1 MAPVI
6 TRFPA
11 LVKMT
16 VLASYPP
23 WSAGRPVLAPC
34 RHGQRH
40 EPTPARLR
48 LPSYLK
54 RPPPRAGNCRAPR
67 LECFS
72 TPRPRSTHA
81 LLPQR
86 EQREARGL
94 EVDVQMEARVDP
106 AAGLDVDKLTYE
118 IFSILES
125 KFLFGYDDPKLA
137 FSAGASPLG
146 PVAAS
151 SSGRST
157 PARPRAPAGKVCIL
171 SIDGGGRA
179 ADGLLAAAALVRL
192 EASLRRR
199 TGDDGARLADFF
211 DVAAGSGAGGVLA
224 AMLVARGPHGR
235 PLFSADDALAFL
247 LRGWSSSSSSSSGG
261 GGLGLRALFRR
272 PGGSTAA
279 FRKLFGDLTL
289 RDTVRP
295 VLVPC
300 YDLATG
306 GPFLFSRADA
316 VETRA
321 FDFRLRDVCAATC
334 AGAAAVAAR
343 SCDGATRIAAVAG
356 GVALGNPTAAA
367 ITHVL
372 NNKREFPLATGVDDL
387 LVVSIGSGEG
397 DQQQRA
403 GGASTSE
410 IVRIAAEGV
419 ADMVDQAVAM
429 AFGHN
434 RTSNYI
440 RIQATGT
447 PRASRGAAK
456 GGCEAEEMLAQ
467 RNVESVLFRGKK
479 VAEQTNAEKLERLA
493 HELVKERDRRR
504 DSTVA
509 APALVR
515 PQHPSPTP
523 KASYSNLVSHTLT
536 SIM

>member
-1 MAPVI
+1 
-6 TRFPA
+6 
-11 LVKMT
+11 
-16 VLASYPP
+16 
-23 WSAGRPVLAPC
+23 
-34 RHGQRH
+34 
-40 EPTPARLR
+40 
-48 LPSYLK
+48 
-54 RPPPRAGNCRAPR
+54 
-67 LECFS
+67 
-72 TPRPRSTHA
+72 
-81 LLPQR
+81 
-86 EQREARGL
+86 
-94 EVDVQMEARVDP
+94 MEAATVEP

-125 KFLFGYDDPKLA
+125 KFLFGYDGPKL
-137 FSAGASPLG
+137 FSAGGSPQLG
-146 PVAAS
+146 DAVESRKATPVRTTAAAA
-151 SSGRST
+151 GK
-157 PARPRAPAGKVCIL
+157 GKVCIL

-179 ADGLLAAAALVRL
+179 ADGLLAGAALVRL

-199 TGDDGARLADFF
+199 TGDQEARLADFF

-224 AMLVARGPHGR
+224 AMLVARGPDGR
-235 PLFSADDALAFL
+235 PLFSAEDALAFL
-247 LRGWSSSSSSSSGG
+247 LRSLRRGWSGCSDG
-261 GGLGLRALFRR
+261 GGLGSLRALFRC
-272 PGGSTAA
+272 PGAA

-300 YDLATG
+300 YDMATAG
-306 GPFLFSRADA
+306 LFLFSRADA
-316 VETRA
+316 VETPA
-321 FDFRLRDVCAATC
+321 YDFRLRDVCTATC
-334 AGAAAVAAR
+334 AGSDGSTAVVEVR
-343 SCDGATRIAAVAG
+343 SSDGSTRIAAVGG

-372 NNKREFPLATGVDDL
+372 NNKREFPLAAGVEDL

-397 DQQQRA
+397 EQRPA
-403 GGASTSE
+403 GGGASPSE

-456 GGCEAEEMLAQ
+456 GGRVAEEMLAQ
-467 RNVESVLFRGKK
+467 KSVESVLFRGKK
-479 VAEQTNAEKLERLA
+479 LVEQTNAEKLERLA

-504 DSTVA
+504 TKPI
-509 APALVR
+509 APAVVKQQPSTPAAGGR
-515 PQHPSPTP
+515 PPST
-523 KASYSNLVSHTLT
+523 ASSYSNLARHMLA

>member
-1 MAPVI
+1 M
-6 TRFPA
+6 
-11 LVKMT
+11 
-16 VLASYPP
+16 
-23 WSAGRPVLAPC
+23 
-34 RHGQRH
+34 
-40 EPTPARLR
+40 
-48 LPSYLK
+48 
-54 RPPPRAGNCRAPR
+54 
-67 LECFS
+67 
-72 TPRPRSTHA
+72 
-81 LLPQR
+81 
-86 EQREARGL
+86 
-94 EVDVQMEARVDP
+94 
-106 AAGLDVDKLTYE
+106 DVDKLTYE

-125 KFLFGYDDPKLA
+125 KFLFGYDDPKL
-137 FSAGASPLG
+137 FSAAASPHSPG
-146 PVAAS
+146 APAS
-151 SSGRST
+151 SGKTT
-157 PARPRAPAGKVCIL
+157 PLRAMAPAAPPGKGKVCIL

-179 ADGLLAAAALVRL
+179 ADGLLAGAALVRL

-224 AMLVARGPHGR
+224 AMLVARGTNGR
-235 PLFSADDALAFL
+235 PLFSAEDALAFL
-247 LRGWSSSSSSSSGG
+247 LRRGWSSSSDAG
-261 GGLGLRALFRR
+261 GLRALFRCR
-272 PGGSTAA
+272 SGGGAAAA
-279 FRKLFGDLTL
+279 FRKVFGDMTL

-295 VLVPC
+295 LLVPC
-300 YDLATG
+300 YDLATA

-334 AGAAAVAAR
+334 AGSDATAAAVEAR
-343 SCDGATRIAAVAG
+343 SCDGSTRIAAVGG

-372 NNKREFPLATGVDDL
+372 NNKREFPHAAGVEDL

-397 DQQQRA
+397 ETRGA
-403 GGASTSE
+403 ASTSE

-447 PRASRGAAK
+447 PRASRGAAAK
-456 GGCEAEEMLAQ
+456 GGCVAEEMLAQ
-467 RNVESVLFRGKK
+467 KNVESVLFRGKK
-479 VAEQTNAEKLERLA
+479 VAEQTNAEKLERFA

-504 DSTVA
+504 TSPV
-509 APALVR
+509 
-515 PQHPSPTP
+515 SPTVVKQQP
-523 KASYSNLVSHTLT
+523 SSSPAPASYSNLVSQMLT

>member
-1 MAPVI
+1 
-6 TRFPA
+6 
-11 LVKMT
+11 
-16 VLASYPP
+16 
-23 WSAGRPVLAPC
+23 
-34 RHGQRH
+34 
-40 EPTPARLR
+40 
-48 LPSYLK
+48 
-54 RPPPRAGNCRAPR
+54 
-67 LECFS
+67 
-72 TPRPRSTHA
+72 
-81 LLPQR
+81 
-86 EQREARGL
+86 
-94 EVDVQMEARVDP
+94 MEAARAAEP

-125 KFLFGYDDPKLA
+125 KFLFGYDDPKL
-137 FSAGASPLG
+137 FSAGASPQPAAG
-146 PVAAS
+146 TAAS
-151 SSGRST
+151 AKATPLRSPTPPSGNK
-157 PARPRAPAGKVCIL
+157 AKVCIL

-179 ADGLLAAAALVRL
+179 ADGLLAGAALVRL

-199 TGDDGARLADFF
+199 TEDDGARLADFF

-224 AMLVARGPHGR
+224 AMLIARGPHGR

-247 LRGWSSSSSSSSGG
+247 LRSLRRGG
-261 GGLGLRALFRR
+261 GGGGWSDATGGGGGVLRALFRR
-272 PGGSTAA
+272 PGGGAA
-279 FRKLFGDLTL
+279 FRKVFGDLTL

-321 FDFRLRDVCAATC
+321 YDFRLRDVCAATC
-334 AGAAAVAAR
+334 AGSSAVEAR
-343 SCDGATRIAAVAG
+343 SCDGSTRIAAVGG

-372 NNKREFPLATGVDDL
+372 NNKREFPLAAGVEDL

-397 DQQQRA
+397 ETRGA
-403 GGASTSE
+403 AASTSE

-447 PRASRGAAK
+447 PRAK
-456 GGCEAEEMLAQ
+456 GGGCGGVAEEMLAQ
-467 RNVESVLFRGKK
+467 KNVESVLFRGKK
-479 VAEQTNAEKLERLA
+479 VAEQTNAEKLERFA

-504 DSTVA
+504 TSPV
-509 APALVR
+509 
-515 PQHPSPTP
+515 SPTAVKQQP
-523 KASYSNLVSHTLT
+523 STTAPPASYSNLVSHMLT

>member
-1 MAPVI
+1 M
-6 TRFPA
+6 
-11 LVKMT
+11 
-16 VLASYPP
+16 
-23 WSAGRPVLAPC
+23 
-34 RHGQRH
+34 
-40 EPTPARLR
+40 E
-48 LPSYLK
+48 
-54 RPPPRAGNCRAPR
+54 
-67 LECFS
+67 
-72 TPRPRSTHA
+72 
-81 LLPQR
+81 
-86 EQREARGL
+86 
-94 EVDVQMEARVDP
+94 MEAARAADP

-125 KFLFGYDDPKLA
+125 KFLFGYDDPKL
-137 FSAGASPLG
+137 FSAGASPQPG
-146 PVAAS
+146 GTAAS
-151 SSGRST
+151 AKATPLRTPSPPASSVK
-157 PARPRAPAGKVCIL
+157 AKVCIL

-179 ADGLLAAAALVRL
+179 ADGFLAGAALVRL

-199 TGDDGARLADFF
+199 TGDAAARLADFF

-224 AMLVARGPHGR
+224 AMLVARGPDGR
-235 PLFSADDALAFL
+235 PLFSAEDALAFL
-247 LRGWSSSSSSSSGG
+247 LRSLRRGGGWSDSGG
-261 GGLGLRALFRR
+261 VGLRALFRR
-272 PGGSTAA
+272 PGGAAA
-279 FRKLFGDLTL
+279 FRKVFGELTL

-321 FDFRLRDVCAATC
+321 YDFRLRDVCAATC
-334 AGAAAVAAR
+334 AGAASAAAAAVEAR
-343 SCDGATRIAAVAG
+343 SCDGSTRIAAVGG

-372 NNKREFPLATGVDDL
+372 NNKREFPLAAGVEDL

-397 DQQQRA
+397 DTRGA
-403 GGASTSE
+403 AASTSE

-447 PRASRGAAK
+447 SRAK
-456 GGCEAEEMLAQ
+456 GGCGVAEEMLAQ
-467 RNVESVLFRGKK
+467 KNVESVLFRGKK
-479 VAEQTNAEKLERLA
+479 VAEQTNAEKLERFA

-504 DSTVA
+504 ISPV
-509 APALVR
+509 
-515 PQHPSPTP
+515 SPTAVKQQRSTP
-523 KASYSNLVSHTLT
+523 PATPSYSNLVSHMLT